1 MDDLS
6 NQFSEALKLQN
17 AIDPP
22 EKPYESKY
30 KARKILNE
38 IICKIDGHGNDA
50 LIGGLYATIGVIDVE
65 VEELSTG
72 ILVTFICPSAVFE
85 LSFNSRVILDL
96 N

>member
-38 IICKIDGHGNDA
+38 IIGKIDGHDNDA
-50 LIGGLYATIGVIDVE
+50 LIGGIYATIGVMDVD

-72 ILVTFICPSAVFE
+72 ISDIYVL
-85 LSFNSRVILDL
+85 
-96 N
+96 

>member
-30 KARKILNE
+30 KARKMLNE
-38 IICKIDGHGNDA
+38 IIGKLDVHDNDA
-50 LIGGLYATIGVIDVE
+50 LIGGLYATIGVMDVD

-72 ILVTFICPSAVFE
+72 ILVTFMCPSAEFE
-85 LSFNSRVILDL
+85 LSL
-96 N
+96 NLT

>member
-6 NQFSEALKLQN
+6 NQFSEALNLQN

-30 KARKILNE
+30 KARKMLNE
-38 IICKIDGHGNDA
+38 IIGKIDVHDNDA
-50 LIGGLYATIGVIDVE
+50 LIGGLYATIGVMDVD

-72 ILVTFICPSAVFE
+72 ISDIYMPKC
-85 LSFNSRVILDL
+85 
-96 N
+96 

>member
-22 EKPYESKY
+22 EQPYESKY

-38 IICKIDGHGNDA
+38 IISKIDVQDNDA